1 MNRRHL
7 LSTACWLAATPAL
20 ANPQGGHVV
29 QGSATISSPNAN
41 TLDVKQTSEDAVIN
55 WQSFSIGAGQTT
67 QFQQPNAGAVTLDRV
82 TGANLSQIAGTLRAN
97 GTVILI
103 NQSGIVFS
111 QGAQVDTG
119 GLIATTADITKPNF
133 ASGHLAFNKPSRV
146 RGASVINRGTIT
158 VAQAGL
164 AALVAPSVA
173 NSGVISATLGRVVLG
188 GAKTF
193 TADLYGDGLVS
204 FDVTSRVAEA
214 ANSGA
219 LVSNSGQITADGGHI
234 LLTADAVDGI
244 IGDLVDAGGTVQ
256 AQSVG
261 GRAGNIALQGQGSGI
276 VSVTGTL
283 DASGQA
289 AGQKGGTVSVLGN
302 RVGLLAGASID
313 VSGAAGGGLVL
324 VGGNFHGH
332 GPQQRAQI
340 TYVDA
345 AAHIAADGLG
355 GSSGGSVAIWSGEQ
369 TAFYGTISARGGA
382 LGGDGGYVEVSG
394 ENLDF
399 SGIVDRSA
407 PHGAAGT
414 LLLDPAVVNID
425 DVAGTP
431 NNNNLLPTI
440 LASEDPGATDHIT
453 VQGIETS
460 LEGGNVSIAATGSI
474 NVNSAISNST
484 TFGFSLTLQ
493 APTINV
499 AADISN
505 GFGGFGGNLS
515 LLGSV
520 VLASSTG
527 TVNLSAGG
535 NLSLGPTSGPDVLNL
550 AAGGTAT
557 LNGAQVASLFTD
569 GAVSLVLNAGTYT
582 ATNGFMEFDSPA
594 TTSGTLTL
602 GSSETFFYGSITL
615 ASNTVLDAT
624 AGGGFVYVGSVDATS
639 AYAQGLTILAAA
651 GGAEIAQAGTAEPL
665 STLSVTGP
673 ATLGP
678 QVDPGAVINAHSVLL
693 PGSVFLNE
701 DTAITTDASGTIVLG
716 SISSFSNNGNSLSL
730 SAGTGG
736 ITLNGLE
743 VQSLTYTSA
752 GPVTLGGGS
761 VYDII
766 GATGGYTFG
775 AVTLSGDY
783 QFSQPT
789 NFGAVTLTGNTNF
802 YSGAGTTVDLDLAS
816 VNSSGAAPFNVAFFG
831 GALSLGSVG
840 AVHPVG
846 VLTVDAN
853 GNTLLSGNITAQS
866 VAMTSPVTLTAAITV
881 DAPGGASFGTV
892 DGFGTNFGVFGALNF
907 TSGSGNV
914 TLGTIGGNI
923 PINSLTDQSAA
934 STVTLTG
941 NVAAGSVYLPG
952 PVALAGDTTIDTT
965 SAGSGT
971 GPITLGTVSGPNFD
985 LFLSAGGGT
994 ITLSGLDVLDFGEST
1009 TGPTFLGSGT
1019 YTAAGGD
1026 LTFGTVTTNGSL
1038 TLGSSNDT
1046 VFTGLILASDTVLD
1060 GRIGGGDVAIDE
1072 VDAKTA
1078 YGQGLTILVA
1088 DSQTASSLIENAGA
1102 SAPLKFI
1109 DIPGD
1114 TNFGYTQSSGST
1126 ATINTGSLTAGS
1138 DYGLYGAAVII
1149 TTNASGSIELGN
1161 PTSANAEGSLT
1172 LTAGS
1177 GGITLGGI
1185 FDNAVS
1191 LSSSGPIRLNQGFYD
1206 IFGATAGYTFGN
1218 VTTSGTITFAQTTT
1232 LGAVTLAANT
1242 NFRVQGGGDV
1252 TIGSLDSASA
1262 SAPINVF
1269 FTSITNLTLGSVG
1282 AINPVGSLTAQGV
1295 GTTFLN
1301 GDVNARSVAIIDP
1314 VTLSAAVTVDAP
1326 GGATFNT
1333 VDGFGTNFGVVGA
1346 LKFTA
1351 DSGNVTLGTV
1361 GGNVPLNAL
1370 SDASTASTVT
1380 LTGGVEAGS
1389 VSLPGAV
1396 VLAGLIT
1403 IDTVSNGS
1411 GTGPITLGPVTGTS
1425 LGLSAGGGAI
1435 TLSGLDVQA
1444 FSESTTGLTYLNSG
1458 TYTATD
1464 GLLPFGNVVTSG
1476 TLTLGSTR
1484 SDFNAITLAADTVL
1498 DATAAG
1504 GGIFV
1509 GDAEATTAYGQSL
1522 KILVAA
1528 NGPNATIE
1536 LDNAGLVTPL
1546 GTLTTSGP
1554 VTFGAADGG
1563 PVSIN
1568 ADTVNIQN
1576 QATLNES
1583 TAITTDSGGSITL
1596 ANIIGV
1602 GSAGLTLSAG
1612 SGGISLNG
1620 VTADSLSISATGT
1633 VTLNPT
1639 LYDITSNAGFYSFGN
1654 VTLEGVLQFAQPTDF
1669 AAVLLSGP
1677 TIISATPGCGCALD
1691 FNSIDSVNPSSPQNA
1706 TIVDPNIS
1714 ALGIHFVGATNPLGT
1729 LTVDIQ
1735 TTGLTTL
1742 HGQVNAQQVN
1752 FLSPVDIS
1760 NSAVVDAPGG
1770 AYFAIILSDPTPGA
1784 PLSLLSFS
1792 GTGNVTLGNVDTPG
1806 STGAVLATSAS
1817 NKLTLTGDV
1826 TAVAVDFGGPVV
1838 ITGSTTIDTSNSI
1851 GTFVSMSLGPISGA
1865 GQTLTLNSGSGPIS
1879 LSGFDVAS
1887 FSETTTGATTLNGGT
1902 YTVASP
1908 TLAFR
1913 NVATSGDL
1921 IFGQPTSF
1929 GSVALLSDTTLDSSA
1944 VGGALALGQVTG
1956 SAALTVNTGS
1966 GGVTFDGVDV
1976 NALTVNG
1983 TGIETLLAG
1992 TYAIGTS
1999 ASFGNVQVGGDIV
2012 LASPQTSFASA
2023 TLVADTTLDSS
2034 SVNGNLILGP
2044 VSGGTFGLT
2053 LDAGTGSIA
2062 LNGVQAGDFNASA
2075 GALTANTGT
2084 YNVPGGI
2091 DFDGSSGNNT
2101 IMTNG
2106 TLTLLGGVAQFPA
2119 ILLQSDTTLIG
2130 QVIIGGDTDA
2140 TTPYGQGLTV
2150 QTAAGG
2156 EFVFGNIGA
2165 TTPLNFLTSS
2175 AGTSFDGYGTVI
2187 DAGSVA
2193 LANRFVVY
2201 GPTSITTNGAGSIVL
2216 GDTTKDGGG
2225 GLLLSAGSGGVT
2237 LNGVVLDSL
2246 AINAAGP
2253 VSLDS
2258 GTYDIGAAAQL
2269 YAFGAVST
2277 NGLLRLGQPT
2287 SFAAITLAGSTVL
2300 DATQASAGLTLGP
2313 VAGPFAL
2320 TVSSGSGGVSFAGVT
2335 AAGLTVNT
2343 SGQQTLNA
2351 GTYTIGSGPY
2361 AFGDVTTNG
2370 TIVLGQ
2376 ATSFG
2381 AVTLASDT
2389 VLDTAPVNADLSF
2402 GAVTGQGFALEA
2414 VAGQGSVSA
2423 GAIDGVG
2430 SLVLTGAA
2438 VALDGAIGA
2447 ATPVGSVG
2455 IVTEGAGGLSLSQP
2469 MTATGSIALASG
2481 GDLAVTAPVR
2491 SILGDVTFIADA
2503 GGISLDST
2511 IYAASTLNLQASGSI
2526 AEAATGQIQA
2536 NTLTLLAGGDAT
2548 ITGSNSIA
2556 TLGNA
2561 QVNSLALSDV
2571 TALDVTGAVDTI
2583 GNIAIDPR
2591 NAPLIIAAGASL
2603 YSQAGN
2609 IALATEG
2616 TSGDIFVQGQVE
2628 TSGGVA
2634 GAQTQ
2639 TGGTVFLSSAGNT
2652 VEEGA
2657 GAINALALTGSAG
2670 GLVALG
2676 GANRVAELGAYTAS
2690 GGLLLNNTASL
2701 EVLGASGASPIAL
2714 PAGAANP
2721 GVISSGGLLNLAD
2734 TAALTVDRAASIS
2747 GSVIA
2752 LGAFG
2757 GTLSISGTLAPAG
2770 DAYLASQGA
2779 LSLITGGLINAGGTI
2794 RADAGGGASFAQ
2806 GAAMTAAG
2814 DVWIGYGA
2822 SDIPGFVRLGYTA
2835 PTSVTGDITEAAT
2848 ITAGGNVGLSASGT
2862 ITAGAAITAGTG
2874 AAGGSLFLDTGS
2886 GTTGDI
2892 LIGAT
2897 LTATA
2902 GAGAGSGTVFLRAGR
2917 NIDETGALIGGVLVG
2932 DSGGWAD
2939 LSGVNRIATLGGF
2952 TTRGEVAAGDTTH
2965 PAGSSLVFNDDA
2977 PLAITAAA
2985 YSIATPVTPPGLSA
2999 SGQLPSPLPAVTQA
3013 ISTAAITG
3021 PGSLLLN
3028 AQGDVVTLAGSVS
3041 LTSGSFIQI
3050 AGATMTQ
3057 TGVLTLNAPLSL
3069 LDISGAPEASIAG
3082 LFGSNGAAGIAAF
3095 ASGSQQ
3101 TFLNSYETLVA
3112 SEGVANPASLLQLA
3126 SLVAP
3131 LAGSHVVFAED
3142 TGLLSGTI
3150 AVPNLALVS
3159 AGGSAALSGSIA
3171 GVSGGPGA
3179 LLGRASFG
3187 ATHLAFDP
3195 ALTFDGCPI
3204 GAPDCG
3210 SITTTT
3216 TTNTASPAGG
3226 LFDIPLQPQIVT
3238 DVVDTGDTTG
3248 ATFTETTSAAG
3259 TTTTSELLPNAGLF
3273 RLHTLPLTTDM
3284 LGPENILRDRA
3295 FDDIDVDRLNTG
3307 REDVQ

>member
-1 MNRRHL
+1 MNRAHL
-7 LSTACWLAATPAL
+7 LGTAAWLAATQAL

-29 QGSATISSPNAN
+29 QGRATISSPNAN

-67 QFQQPNAGAVTLDRV
+67 QFQQPNAAAVTLDRV

-146 RGASVINRGTIT
+146 PGAAVINRGTIT

-173 NSGVISATLGRVVLG
+173 NAGVISATLGRVVLG

-214 ANSGA
+214 ANSAA

-244 IGDLVDAGGTVQ
+244 IGDLVEAGGTVQ
-256 AQSVG
+256 AHSVG
-261 GRAGNIALQGQGSGI
+261 GHAGNIAVQGQGSGI

-289 AGQKGGTVSVLGN
+289 AGQKGGTVTVLGN

-324 VGGNFHGH
+324 VGGNFHGR
-332 GPQQRAQI
+332 GPQHRAQVA
-340 TYVDA
+340 YVDA
-345 AAHIAADGLG
+345 SAHIAADGLG
-355 GSSGGSVAIWSGEQ
+355 GSNGGSVAIWSDQQ
-369 TAFYGTISARGGA
+369 TAFYGSISARGGA
-382 LGGDGGYVEVSG
+382 LGGNGGYVEVSG

-414 LLLDPAVVNID
+414 LLLDPAIVNID
-425 DVAGTP
+425 DIAGTP
-431 NNNNLLPTI
+431 NNNSLLPTI

-505 GFGGFGGNLS
+505 GFSGFGGNVS

-527 TVNLSAGG
+527 TVNITAGG
-535 NLSLGPTSGPDVLNL
+535 NLTLGPTSGPDVLNL
-550 AAGGTAT
+550 SAGGTAT
-557 LNGAQVASLFTD
+557 LNGAQVASLFTT
-569 GAVSLVLNAGTYT
+569 GTGSLVLNTGTYT
-582 ATNGFMEFDSPA
+582 ATNGFIEFDSPA

-602 GSSETFFYGSITL
+602 GSSETFFFGDITL

-624 AGGGFVYVGSVDATS
+624 AGGGFVYVGSADATA
-639 AYAQGLTILAAA
+639 AYAQGLSILAAA
-651 GGAEIAQAGTAEPL
+651 GGAEIAEAGTAEPL

-678 QVDPGAVINAHSVLL
+678 EVDPGAVINARRVLL

-716 SISSFSNNGNSLSL
+716 SVSSFSNNGNSLTL

-736 ITLNGLE
+736 ITLNGLD
-743 VQSLTYTSA
+743 VAALTYTSA
-752 GPVTLGGGS
+752 GRVALKGGTYTIAGS
-761 VYDII
+761 PD
-766 GATGGYTFG
+766 GFTFG
-775 AVTLSGDY
+775 PVSTSGTIV
-783 QFSQPT
+783 FAQPMT
-789 NFGAVTLTGNTNF
+789 FGAVTLTGDTVF
-802 YSGAGTTVDLDLAS
+802 EATGSGQIFDLTTLDSAGATPL
-816 VNSSGAAPFNVAFFG
+816 NVAFLG
-831 GALSLGSVG
+831 TSIGDLTLGSVG
-840 AVHPVG
+840 AITPAG
-846 VLTVDAN
+846 ALTIN
-853 GNTLLSGNITAQS
+853 IGGPTLLSGNIAARS
-866 VAMTSPVTLTAAITV
+866 VAITSPVTLTAAITV
-881 DAPGGASFGTV
+881 DAPGGATFGTV
-892 DGFGTNFGVFGALNF
+892 DGFGTNFGVFGALDF
-907 TSGSGNV
+907 TSDTGNV

-923 PINSLTDQSAA
+923 PINALTDQSAA

-952 PVALAGDTTIDTT
+952 PVALIGATTIDTT
-965 SAGSGT
+965 SNGSGT
-971 GPITLGTVSGPNFD
+971 GPITLGPVSGPNFD

-994 ITLSGLDVLDFGEST
+994 ITLSGLNVLDFGEST

-1038 TLGSSNDT
+1038 TLGSSKNT

-1060 GRIGGGDVAIDE
+1060 GRIGGGDVQIDE
-1072 VDAKTA
+1072 VDAKAA

-1102 SAPLKFI
+1102 SEPLKFI

-1161 PTSANAEGSLT
+1161 PTSANAEGSLN

-1314 VTLSAAVTVDAP
+1314 ATLSAAVTVDAP
-1326 GGATFNT
+1326 GGATFGT

-1361 GGNVPLNAL
+1361 GGNIPLNAL

-1389 VSLPGAV
+1389 VRLPGPV

-1403 IDTVSNGS
+1403 IDTVSNVS
-1411 GTGPITLGPVTGTS
+1411 GTGPITLGPVNGTS

-1435 TLSGLDVQA
+1435 TLSGLDVQS
-1444 FSESTTGLTYLNSG
+1444 FSESTTGLTFLNSG
-1458 TYTATD
+1458 TYTAMD

-1528 NGPNATIE
+1528 NGPNAGIE

-1554 VTFGAADGG
+1554 VTFGGSDGG

-1568 ADTVNIQN
+1568 ADTVNIQT

-1583 TAITTDSGGSITL
+1583 TAITTDSAGSIAL
-1596 ANIIGV
+1596 ANIVGV

-1669 AAVLLSGP
+1669 AAVLLAGP

-1714 ALGIHFVGATNPLGT
+1714 ALGIHFVGATNPLGI

-1851 GTFVSMSLGPISGA
+1851 GTFVSMALGPISGA

-1956 SAALTVNTGS
+1956 SAALTVTTGS
-1966 GGVTFDGVDV
+1966 GGVTFDGVAV
-1976 NALTVNG
+1976 NALTVTG

-2130 QVIIGGDTDA
+2130 QLIIGGDTDA

-2258 GTYDIGAAAQL
+2258 GTYDIGAATQL

-2320 TVSSGSGGVSFAGVT
+2320 TVSSGSGGVSFAGVA

-2414 VAGQGSVSA
+2414 VAGQGSVTA

-2430 SLVLTGAA
+2430 SLVLAGGA
-2438 VALDGAIGA
+2438 VALDGGIGA

-2455 IVTEGAGGLSLSQP
+2455 IVSEGSGGLSVSEP
-2469 MTATGSIALASG
+2469 ITATGSIALASG

-2511 IYAASTLNLQASGSI
+2511 VYAASTLNLQASGSI

-2548 ITGSNSIA
+2548 LAGTNSVA
-2556 TLGNA
+2556 NLGNA
-2561 QVNSLALSDV
+2561 QANSLALNTAS
-2571 TALDVTGAVDTI
+2571 ALDVTGSVTTI
-2583 GNIAIDPR
+2583 GTIAIDPQ
-2591 NAPLIIAAGASL
+2591 NAPLTIAAGASL
-2603 YSQAGN
+2603 VSQTGN
-2609 IALATEG
+2609 ISLAAEG
-2616 TSGDIFVQGQVE
+2616 TGGDIFVEGVVR
-2628 TSGGVA
+2628 TASTVLLDSGGFTA
-2634 GAQTQ
+2634 EA
-2639 TGGTVFLSSAGNT
+2639 
-2652 VEEGA
+2652 GA
-2657 GAINALALTGSAG
+2657 GAIDAGALTGSAG
-2670 GLVALG
+2670 SLVALG
-2676 GANRVAELGAYTAS
+2676 GLNRIAELGAYRAT
-2690 GGLLLNNTASL
+2690 GGLLLNDTVPL
-2701 EVLGASGASPIAL
+2701 DV
-2714 PAGAANP
+2714 AGS
-2721 GVISSGGLLNLAD
+2721 VSSGGLLNLAD
-2734 TAALTVDRAASIS
+2734 AASLTIDKAASIS
-2747 GSVIA
+2747 GSVVA

-2757 GTLSISGTLAPAG
+2757 GALSISGTLAPAG
-2770 DAYLASQGA
+2770 DAYLTAAGA
-2779 LSLITGGLINAGGTI
+2779 LSLNAGGVVDAGGTI

-2806 GAAMTAAG
+2806 GAAMTAGG

-2835 PTSVTGDITEAAT
+2835 PATVTGDITQAAP
-2848 ITAGGNVGLSASGT
+2848 IAAGGNVGLRASGT
-2862 ITAGAAITAGTG
+2862 IAADAAMTAGTG

-2886 GTTGDI
+2886 GTSGDI

-2902 GAGAGSGTVFLRAGR
+2902 GTGAGSGTVFISAAR
-2917 NIDETGALIGGVLVG
+2917 NIDEAGALIGAVLVG
-2932 DSGGWAD
+2932 QAGGWAD
-2939 LSGVNRIATLGGF
+2939 LSGANRIATLGGF
-2952 TTRGEVAAGDTTH
+2952 AASGDVPETDTTH
-2965 PAGSSLVFNDDA
+2965 PAGSSLTFTDGA
-2977 PLAITAAA
+2977 PLTVTAAT
-2985 YSIATPVTPPGLSA
+2985 YSTASPVSPPGLA
-2999 SGQLPSPLPAVTQA
+2999 TSGQLPSPLPAVTP
-3013 ISTAAITG
+3013 ITSTATISG

-3028 AQGDVVTLAGSVS
+3028 VQGQPVSLTGSVS

-3050 AGATMTQ
+3050 AGTTLTQ

-3069 LDISGAPEASIAG
+3069 LDISGEPETAIAG
-3082 LFGSNGAAGIAAF
+3082 LFGTSGAPGIAAF
-3095 ASGSQQ
+3095 ASGSPQS
-3101 TFLNSYETLVA
+3101 FLNSYETLVA
-3112 SEGVANPASLLQLA
+3112 SAGIANPASLLQLA

-3142 TGLLSGTI
+3142 LGLLSGTI
-3150 AVPNLALVS
+3150 SVPNLAIVS
-3159 AGGSAALSGSIA
+3159 AGGSAALSGNIA

-3210 SITTTT
+3210 SIN
-3216 TTNTASPAGG
+3216 TTNTAGQ
-3226 LFDIPLQPQIVT
+3226 FDIPLQPQIVT
-3238 DVVDTGDTTG
+3238 DVVDTGDTVG
-3248 ATFTETTSAAG
+3248 ATFTETTSASG
-3259 TTTTSELLPNAGLF
+3259 TTATTTELLPNAGLF
-3273 RLHTLPLTTDM
+3273 RLHSLPLNTDM
-3284 LGPENILRDRA
+3284 LGPESILRDRA